1 MKTRACIQRVH
12 ALFLF
17 LLVLPGTW
25 AWVPSSDATDNA
37 YLAELKGRANS
48 LALHEDRYWRI
59 LLHVRPG
66 IAGTRS
72 LVDDPRFFLSPSGKT
87 DPAAELSATLDGLF
101 DNTTAPPFF
110 CRFPGRYAWLVRS
123 LGIDPTRIPRPPPC
137 PEVDNILRTI
147 DGQAV
152 ALVFASGYVNSP
164 ASMFGHTFLRIDSRQ
179 KSPLL
184 AFAVNYAARTDPSDG
199 GITFTAKGMFGG
211 YQGFYSVMPY
221 YDKVREYSNIDQ
233 RDLWEYSLNLTPDQ
247 VRLMLLHLIEMKD
260 IATDY
265 FFFDEN
271 CSYEL
276 LFLLDAADPEARLT
290 ETMDR
295 YWVIPMDTVR
305 AVIGAE
311 LVDNVVWRP
320 SRAHRIRD
328 VRSLLPDRESDLA
341 VEIVDGKILAGT
353 VLSEPVPDATKA
365 RTLDLAALLA
375 QYRIAKKGMEH
386 KVFQERFHA
395 ILSARTRLGPVE
407 ADAPPLQ
414 VPAPPENGHRS
425 ARGHIGGGWRGNEGF
440 LEAGIRPAYHDHT
453 DSPDGYTQGALI
465 EFLSSA
471 VRWYPESDRF
481 RLSRL
486 DLIRIESLDPFDRI
500 FRKKSWKVRLGFDTR
515 DFTAGQDALVSFA
528 GAGIGGAIR
537 LLEEVIAYLLGEAEG
552 DFSRHYR
559 GAYRIGGG
567 ASAGVTAEPVRG
579 WRLQAEG
586 RGIWG
591 ALGETREGP
600 DLSASLRQGF
610 RIGRNLS
617 LTADLSRSVTRRV
630 GRTEGILALRRYF

>member
-1 MKTRACIQRVH
+1 MH
-12 ALFLF
+12 ALSLF
-17 LLVLPGTW
+17 LLVFLILGGR
-25 AWVPSSDATDNA
+25 VPPSQAADDR
-37 YLAELKGRANS
+37 YLAELKGRAKS
-48 LALHEDRYWRI
+48 AGLHEDRYWRV

-101 DNTTAPPFF
+101 DNTAAPPYF
-110 CRFPGRYAWLVRS
+110 CRFPARYAWLARS
-123 LGIDPTRIPRPPPC
+123 LEIDPTRIPRPPPC
-137 PEVDNILRTI
+137 PEVDNILRII
-147 DGQAV
+147 DGQSV
-152 ALVFASGYVNSP
+152 AMVFASGYVNSP
-164 ASMFGHTFLRIDSRQ
+164 ASMFGHTFLRIDSRL

-184 AFAVNYAARTDPSDG
+184 SFAVNYAARTDPSDG
-199 GITFTAKGMFGG
+199 GIAFTAKGMFGG

-233 RDLWEYSLNLTPDQ
+233 RDLWEYSLNLTPDE
-247 VRLMLLHLIEMKD
+247 VRRMLLHLVEMKD

-276 LFLLDAADPEARLT
+276 LFLLDAAHPEARLT

-305 AVIGAE
+305 AVIEAG

-320 SRAHRIRD
+320 SRALRIRHA
-328 VRSLLPDRESDLA
+328 RSLLPDRESDLA
-341 VEIVDGKILAGT
+341 VEIVDGKSPAGT
-353 VLSEPVPDATKA
+353 VLAEPVPDATKA

-386 KVFQERFHA
+386 KGFQERFHA

-407 ADAPPLQ
+407 EVAKPLP
-414 VPAPPENGHRS
+414 VPAPPEDGHRS
-425 ARGHIGGGWRGNEGF
+425 ARAHLGGGWRGNEGF
-440 LEAGIRPAYHDHT
+440 LEAGIRPAYHDYT
-453 DSPDGYTQGALI
+453 DPPEGYTQGSLI
-465 EFLSSA
+465 EFLSGA

-486 DLIRIESLDPFDRI
+486 DILRIESLDPFDQI
-500 FRKKSWKVRLGFDTR
+500 FRKKSWKVRMGFETR
-515 DFTAGQDALVSFA
+515 DFTGERDALVSFA
-528 GAGIGGAIR
+528 GCGIGGAIR
-537 LLEEVIAYLLGEAEG
+537 FRERAVAYLLGEVEG
-552 DFSRHYR
+552 DFSRSYHS
-559 GAYRIGGG
+559 AYRIGGG
-567 ASAGVTAEPVRG
+567 ASVGITAEPVRG
-579 WRLQAEG
+579 WRLRVEG

-610 RIGRNLS
+610 RIGRDLS
-617 LTADLSRSVTRRV
+617 LTADVSRSVTRRV
-630 GRTEGILALRRYF
+630 ERTEGTLALHRYF

>member
-1 MKTRACIQRVH
+1 MKRACIPRMR
-12 ALFLF
+12 ALSLF
-17 LLVLPGTW
+17 LLVLLAAG
-25 AWVPSSDATDNA
+25 ARVPPSQAAADA

-48 LALHEDRYWRI
+48 LALHEDHYWRI

-87 DPAAELSATLDGLF
+87 EPAAELSATLDGLF
-101 DNTTAPPFF
+101 DNTADPPYF
-110 CRFPGRYAWLVRS
+110 CRFPARYAWLARS
-123 LGIDPTRIPRPPPC
+123 LEIDPTRIPRPPPC
-137 PEVDNILRTI
+137 PEVDNILRVI
-147 DGQAV
+147 DGQSV
-152 ALVFASGYVNSP
+152 AMVFASGYVNSP
-164 ASMFGHTFLRIDSRQ
+164 ASMFGHTFLRIDSRL

-184 AFAVNYAARTDPSDG
+184 SFAVNYAARTDPADG
-199 GITFTAKGMFGG
+199 GLTFTFKGMFGG

-247 VRLMLLHLIEMKD
+247 VRRMLLHLVEMKD

-305 AVIGAE
+305 AVIGAG

-320 SRAHRIRD
+320 SRAIQIRHA
-328 VRSLLPDRESDLA
+328 RSLLPDRESDLA
-341 VEIVDGKILAGT
+341 VEIVDGAAPAGT
-353 VLSEPVPDATKA
+353 VLSEPIPDATKA

-386 KVFQERFHA
+386 KDFQERFHA

-407 ADAPPLQ
+407 EVAKPLP
-414 VPAPPENGHRS
+414 VPAPPEDGHRS
-425 ARGHIGGGWRGNEGF
+425 ARAYLGGGWRGSEGF
-440 LEAGIRPAYHDHT
+440 LEAGIRPAYHDYT
-453 DSPDGYTQGALI
+453 DPPGGYTQGSLI
-465 EFLSSA
+465 EFLSGA
-471 VRWYPESDRF
+471 IRWYPEGDRF
-481 RLSRL
+481 RLQQL
-486 DLIRIESLDPFDRI
+486 DLFRIESLDPFDPI
-500 FRKKSWKVRLGFDTR
+500 FRKKSWKVRMGFQTR
-515 DFTAGQDALVSFA
+515 EFTEEKDGLVTFA
-528 GAGIGGAIR
+528 EAGIGGTIR
-537 LLEEVIAYLLGEAEG
+537 LGGNAVAYLLAEAEA
-552 DFSRHYR
+552 DFSRDYHS
-559 GAYRIGGG
+559 AYRLGGG
-567 ASAGVTAEPVRG
+567 GSTGVTAEPVRG
-579 WRLQAEG
+579 WQIWLEG

-591 ALGETREGP
+591 VMGETGEGP

-610 RIGRNLS
+610 RIGRDLS
-617 LTADLSRSVTRRV
+617 LTADLSWSVTRHV
-630 GRTEGILALRRYF
+630 ERTEGTLTLHRYF

>member
-1 MKTRACIQRVH
+1 MH
-12 ALFLF
+12 ALSLF
-17 LLVLPGTW
+17 LLVLPATW
-25 AWVPSSDATDNA
+25 AWAPPSRAADDA
-37 YLAELKGRANS
+37 YLADLKGRATS

-87 DPAAELSATLDGLF
+87 DPSAELSATLDGLF
-101 DNTTAPPFF
+101 DNTSSPAPF
-110 CRFPGRYAWLVRS
+110 CRFPARYAWLAGK
-123 LGIDPTRIPRPPPC
+123 LGIDPTRIPRPAPC

-147 DGQAV
+147 DGQSAE
-152 ALVFASGYVNSP
+152 LVFASGYVNSP
-164 ASMFGHTFLRIDSRQ
+164 ASMFGHTFLRIDSRV

-184 AFAVNYAARTDPSDG
+184 SFAVNYAARTDPSDG
-199 GITFTAKGMFGG
+199 GLVFTAKGLFGG
-211 YQGFYSVMPY
+211 YQGFYSVQPY

-233 RDLWEYSLNLTPDQ
+233 RDLWEYPLNLTPDE
-247 VRLMLLHLIEMKD
+247 VRRLLLHLVEMKD

-276 LFLLDAADPEARLT
+276 LFLVDAARPEARLT

-305 AVIGAE
+305 AVIGAG

-320 SRAHRIRD
+320 SRALQIRH
-328 VRSLLPDRESDLA
+328 VRSQLPEREAALA
-341 VEIVDGKILAGT
+341 VEIVDGTAPAGS

-365 RTLDLAALLA
+365 RTLELAALLA

-386 KVFQERFHA
+386 KDFQERFHA

-407 ADAPPLQ
+407 DAAKPLP
-414 VPAPPENGHRS
+414 VPDPPEDGHRS
-425 ARGHIGGGWRGNEGF
+425 ARARIGGGWRGSDGF
-440 LEAGIRPAYHDHT
+440 LETGIRPAYHDYT
-453 DSPDGYTQGALI
+453 DPPEGYTRGSLI
-465 EFLSSA
+465 EFVSGT
-471 VRWYPESDRF
+471 VRWYPEDDRV
-481 RLSRL
+481 RLSQL
-486 DLIRIESLDPFDRI
+486 DLIRIQSIDPYDPI
-500 FRKKSWKVRLGFDTR
+500 FRKKSWKIRMGFETR
-515 DFTAGQDALVSFA
+515 DFTGERDALVSFA
-528 GAGIGGAIR
+528 GAGIGGATQLR
-537 LLEEVIAYLLGEAEG
+537 GGAVAYLLAEAEG
-552 DFSRHYR
+552 DFSRRYQS
-559 GAYRIGGG
+559 GYRIGGG
-567 ASAGVTAEPVRG
+567 GSVGITAEPVRG
-579 WRLQAEG
+579 WRLQVEG

-591 ALGETREGP
+591 AMGETGEGP

-610 RIGRNLS
+610 RIGRDLS

-630 GRTEGILALRRYF
+630 LRTEGTLSLNRYF

>member
-1 MKTRACIQRVH
+1 MKRACIPRMR
-12 ALFLF
+12 ALSLF
-17 LLVLPGTW
+17 LLVLLAAG
-25 AWVPSSDATDNA
+25 ARVPPSQAADDG
-37 YLAELKGRANS
+37 YLAELKGRAES
-48 LALHEDRYWRI
+48 AGLHEDRYWRV

-101 DNTTAPPFF
+101 DNTAVPPYF
-110 CRFPGRYAWLVRS
+110 CRFPARYSWLARS

-147 DGQAV
+147 DGQSV
-152 ALVFASGYVNSP
+152 AMVFASGYVNSP
-164 ASMFGHTFLRIDSRQ
+164 ASMFGHTFLRIDSKL

-184 AFAVNYAARTDPSDG
+184 SFAVNYAARTDPSDG
-199 GITFTAKGMFGG
+199 GIAFTAKGMLGG

-233 RDLWEYSLNLTPDQ
+233 RDLWEYSLNLPPDQ
-247 VRLMLLHLIEMKD
+247 VRRMLLHLVEMKD

-276 LFLLDAADPEARLT
+276 LFLLDAAQPEARLT

-305 AVIGAE
+305 AVIGAG

-320 SRAHRIRD
+320 SRALLIGHA
-328 VRSLLPDRESDLA
+328 RSLLPDREADLA
-341 VEIVDGKILAGT
+341 VEIVDGTSPAGAVLA
-353 VLSEPVPDATKA
+353 EPVPDATKA

-395 ILSARTRLGPVE
+395 ILSARTRLDSVE
-407 ADAPPLQ
+407 EIAPPPP
-414 VPAPPENGHRS
+414 VPAPPDEGHRS
-425 ARGHIGGGWRGNEGF
+425 ARAHLGGGWRGSEGF
-440 LEAGIRPAYHDHT
+440 LEAGIRPAYHDYT
-453 DSPDGYTQGALI
+453 DPPEGYTRGSLI
-465 EFLSSA
+465 EFMSGA
-471 VRWYPESDRF
+471 VRWYPERDRV

-486 DLIRIESLDPFDRI
+486 DLIRIESLDPFDRF
-500 FRKKSWKVRLGFDTR
+500 FRKKSWKVRMGFETR
-515 DFTAGQDALVSFA
+515 DFTEERDALVSFA
-528 GAGIGGAIR
+528 GCGIGGATQLR
-537 LLEEVIAYLLGEAEG
+537 ESAVAYLLGEVEG
-552 DFSRHYR
+552 DFSRSYH

-567 ASAGVTAEPVRG
+567 ASAGITAEPLRG
-579 WRLQAEG
+579 WRLRVEG

-591 ALGETREGP
+591 ALGETGEGP

-610 RIGRNLS
+610 RIGRDLS
-617 LTADLSRSVTRRV
+617 LTADVSRSVTRHV
-630 GRTEGILALRRYF
+630 QRTEGTVALHRYF

>member
-1 MKTRACIQRVH
+1 VH
-12 ALFLF
+12 ALSLF
-17 LLVLPGTW
+17 SLVLLATS
-25 AWVPSSDATDNA
+25 AWVPPSQAADNA
-37 YLAELKGRANS
+37 YLAELQGRAKS

-87 DPAAELSATLDGLF
+87 DPSAELAATLDGLF
-101 DNTTAPPFF
+101 DTTSTPTPF
-110 CRFPGRYAWLVRS
+110 CRFPARYAWLAGK
-123 LGIDPTRIPRPPPC
+123 LGIDPTRIPRPPAC

-147 DGQAV
+147 DGQSAE
-152 ALVFASGYVNSP
+152 LVFASGYVNSP
-164 ASMFGHTFLRIDSRQ
+164 ASMFGHTFLRIDSGG

-184 AFAVNYAARTDPSDG
+184 SFAVNYAARTDPSDG
-199 GITFTAKGMFGG
+199 GIAFTAKGMFGG
-211 YQGFYSVMPY
+211 YQGYYSVMPY

-233 RDLWEYSLNLTPDQ
+233 RDLWEYPLNLTPDE
-247 VRLMLLHLIEMKD
+247 VRRLLLHLVEMKD

-276 LFLLDAADPEARLT
+276 LFLVDAARPGARLT

-305 AVIGAE
+305 AVIGAG

-320 SRAHRIRD
+320 SRALRIRHA
-328 VRSLLPDRESDLA
+328 RSLLPEREAGLA
-341 VEIVDGKILAGT
+341 VEIVDGAVPAGS
-353 VLSEPVPDATKA
+353 VLSEPVPDAMKA
-365 RTLDLAALLA
+365 RTLELAALLA

-407 ADAPPLQ
+407 EVATPLP
-414 VPAPPENGHRS
+414 VPDPPEDGHRS
-425 ARGHIGGGWRGNEGF
+425 ARARIGGGWRGREGF
-440 LEAGIRPAYHDHT
+440 LEAGIRPAYHDYT
-453 DSPDGYTQGALI
+453 DPPEGYTQGSLI
-465 EFLSSA
+465 EFLSGT
-471 VRWYPESDRF
+471 VRWYPEGDRV
-481 RLSRL
+481 RMSRL
-486 DLIRIESLDPFDRI
+486 DLIRIESLDPFDPV
-500 FRKKSWKVRLGFDTR
+500 FRKKSWKVRMGFETR
-515 DFTAGQDALVSFA
+515 DFTGEQDALVSFA
-528 GAGIGGAIR
+528 GVGIGGALR
-537 LLEEVIAYLLGEAEG
+537 LREGAVAYLLGEVEG
-552 DFSRHYR
+552 SFSRRYHS
-559 GAYRIGGG
+559 AYRIGGG
-567 ASAGVTAEPVRG
+567 ASAGITAEPIRG
-579 WRLQAEG
+579 WLLRLEG

-610 RIGRNLS
+610 RIGRDLS
-617 LTADLSRSVTRRV
+617 LTADLSRSVTHRV
-630 GRTEGILALRRYF
+630 ERTEGTLSLNRYF

>member
-1 MKTRACIQRVH
+1 MH
-12 ALFLF
+12 ALSLF
-17 LLVLPGTW
+17 LLVLLAAG
-25 AWVPSSDATDNA
+25 ARVPPSQAADDA
-37 YLAELKGRANS
+37 YLDELKGRAKS
-48 LALHEDRYWRI
+48 VGLHEDHYWRI

-101 DNTTAPPFF
+101 DNTAAPPYF
-110 CRFPGRYAWLVRS
+110 CRFPARYAWLARS
-123 LGIDPTRIPRPPPC
+123 LEIDPTRIPRPPPC

-147 DGQAV
+147 DGQSV
-152 ALVFASGYVNSP
+152 AMVFASGYVNSP
-164 ASMFGHTFLRIDSRQ
+164 ASMFGHTFLRIDSRL

-184 AFAVNYAARTDPSDG
+184 SFAVNYAARTDPSDG
-199 GITFTAKGMFGG
+199 GIAFTAKGMFGG

-233 RDLWEYSLNLTPDQ
+233 RDLWEYSLNLTPDE
-247 VRLMLLHLIEMKD
+247 VRRMLLHLVEMKD

-276 LFLLDAADPEARLT
+276 LFLLDAAHPEARLT

-305 AVIGAE
+305 AVIGAG

-320 SRAHRIRD
+320 SRALRIRHA
-328 VRSLLPDRESDLA
+328 RSLLPDRESDLA
-341 VEIVDGKILAGT
+341 VEIVDGKSPAGT
-353 VLSEPVPDATKA
+353 VLSEPIPDATKA

-395 ILSARTRLGPVE
+395 ILSARTQLGTVEEVAKPLPVPASPGRRASKRPGPHRRRVAGERRIPGGRDPPGLPRLHRSPGGVHPGVIDRVPVGSGPVVPGGRPGPAVATRPHPDRVARSVRPDLPE
-407 ADAPPLQ
+407 EVVEGAHGIRDAGFHRGAGRPGFVRRVRDRGD
-414 VPAPPENGHRS
+414 VPAS
-425 ARGHIGGGWRGNEGF
+425 GGGGRLPSGGGGRGLLAELPQRLPDRG
-440 LEAGIRPAYHDHT
+440 GSIRRDH
-453 DSPDGYTQGALI
+453 G
-465 EFLSSA
+465 
-471 VRWYPESDRF
+471 
-481 RLSRL
+481 
-486 DLIRIESLDPFDRI
+486 
-500 FRKKSWKVRLGFDTR
+500 
-515 DFTAGQDALVSFA
+515 
-528 GAGIGGAIR
+528 GAGP
-537 LLEEVIAYLLGEAEG
+537 
-552 DFSRHYR
+552 
-559 GAYRIGGG
+559 
-567 ASAGVTAEPVRG
+567 GVADQV
-579 WRLQAEG
+579 EG

-591 ALGETREGP
+591 AMGETREGP

-610 RIGRNLS
+610 RIGRDLS
-617 LTADLSRSVTRRV
+617 LTADVSRSVTRRV
-630 GRTEGILALRRYF
+630 HRTEGTLSLNRYF

>member
-1 MKTRACIQRVH
+1 MH
-12 ALFLF
+12 ALSLF
-17 LLVLPGTW
+17 LLVLLAAG
-25 AWVPSSDATDNA
+25 ARVPPSHAAAA
-37 YLAELKGRANS
+37 YLDELKGRANS
-48 LALHEDRYWRI
+48 LALHEDHYWRI

-87 DPAAELSATLDGLF
+87 DPAMELSATLDGLF
-101 DNTTAPPFF
+101 DNTAAPPYF
-110 CRFPGRYAWLVRS
+110 CRFPARYAWLARS
-123 LGIDPTRIPRPPPC
+123 LEIDPTRIPRPPPC
-137 PEVDNILRTI
+137 PEVDNILRII
-147 DGQAV
+147 DGQSV
-152 ALVFASGYVNSP
+152 AMVFASGYVNSP
-164 ASMFGHTFLRIDSRQ
+164 ASMFGHTFLRIDSRL

-184 AFAVNYAARTDPSDG
+184 SFAVNYAARTNPSDG
-199 GITFTAKGMFGG
+199 GIAFTAKGMFGG

-233 RDLWEYSLNLTPDQ
+233 RDLWEYSLNMTPDE
-247 VRLMLLHLIEMKD
+247 VRHMLLHLVEMKD

-276 LFLLDAADPEARLT
+276 LFLLDAARPKARLT

-305 AVIGAE
+305 AVIGAG

-320 SRAHRIRD
+320 SRALRIRHA
-328 VRSLLPDRESDLA
+328 RSLLPDRESDLA
-341 VEIVDGKILAGT
+341 VEIVDGKSPAGT
-353 VLSEPVPDATKA
+353 VLAEPVPDATKV

-386 KVFQERFHA
+386 KGFQERFHA

-407 ADAPPLQ
+407 EAANPLP
-414 VPAPPENGHRS
+414 VPDPPEDGHRS
-425 ARGHIGGGWRGNEGF
+425 ARAHLGGGWRGDEGF
-440 LEAGIRPAYHDHT
+440 LEAGIRPAYHDYT
-453 DSPDGYTQGALI
+453 DPPEGYTQGSLI
-465 EFLSSA
+465 EFLSGA

-486 DLIRIESLDPFDRI
+486 DLIRIESLDPFDPI
-500 FRKKSWKVRLGFDTR
+500 FRKKSWKVRMGFETR
-515 DFTAGQDALVSFA
+515 DVTGEQDAIVSFA
-528 GAGIGGAIR
+528 GCGIGGALR
-537 LLEEVIAYLLGEAEG
+537 LREGAVAYLLGEVEG
-552 DFSRHYR
+552 SFSRSYHS
-559 GAYRIGGG
+559 AYRIGGG
-567 ASAGVTAEPVRG
+567 ASAGITAEPIRG
-579 WRLQAEG
+579 WRLRLEG

-610 RIGRNLS
+610 RIGRDLS
-617 LTADLSRSVTRRV
+617 LTADLSRSVTRRIE
-630 GRTEGILALRRYF
+630 RTEGTLSLNRYF